1 MTAPQPTNAASAFAA
16 TVGRYFTV
24 VSVVPS
30 LLLVAFVGVL
40 AGSGAWRREPDLGEG
55 IRALTDL
62 SLGGTFALVLAALAL
77 GVVLHPLQFTL
88 VQFLEGYWGSNP
100 FWTRLREDRIRYH
113 VQRCAALDRQMGDED
128 DILDLH
134 KKAAQKSR
142 ASAGSDS
149 PPTRPP
155 GYLDDEDLAT
165 HHSARTEAQRRLSI
179 YPADTRH
186 VMPTR
191 LGNALRAAETT
202 VGAATGLS
210 IITFAPHLMMLAPR
224 EQADYVND
232 QRTTLDLAIR
242 SCLVCMLGFLAA
254 VVFLWPHGL
263 WLLVALV
270 PLGLAW
276 LCYRGSVTAAQEY
289 GSALRM
295 LLDLNRFALYEHM
308 RLPLPDTTADE
319 RRLVERLR
327 ELSSDP
333 DSQASVDYRQP
344 VPCQDLLTKLTAGIG
359 GHAAVP
365 KDMR

>member
-30 LLLVAFVGVL
+30 LLLVAFIAVL
-40 AGSGAWRREPDLGEG
+40 VRSGAWSREPDLGEG
-55 IRALTDL
+55 VRALTDL
-62 SLGGTFALVLAALAL
+62 SLGGTFALVLASLAL
-77 GVVLHPLQFTL
+77 GVVLHPLQFAL
-88 VQFLEGYWGSNP
+88 VQFLEGYWSSSL
-100 FWTRLREDRIRYH
+100 FWTWLREDRIRYH
-113 VQRCAALDRQMGDED
+113 VRRRATLDTQMCDEI
-128 DILDLH
+128 DILELH
-134 KKAAQKSR
+134 KKADQKWT
-142 ASAGSDS
+142 ASLGSDS
-149 PPTRPP
+149 TPARPP
-155 GYLDDEDLAT
+155 GYLDDEDLAA
-165 HHSARTEAQRRLSI
+165 HHSARTEAQRLLSI
-179 YPADTRH
+179 YPADPRH

-191 LGNALRAAETT
+191 LGNVLRAAETN
-202 VGAATGLS
+202 VGAATRLS
-210 IITFAPHLMMLAPR
+210 IIKFAPHLMMLAPR

-254 VVFLWPHGL
+254 VIFLWPHGL

-276 LCYRGSVTAAQEY
+276 LCYRGAVTAAQEY

-319 RRLVERLR
+319 RRLVRCLEA
-327 ELSSDP
+327 LSSDP
-333 DSQASVDYRQP
+333 ELDVSVAYRQP
-344 VPCQDLLTKLTAGIG
+344 VPCQDSTPARRPGDSSS
-359 GHAAVP
+359 V
-365 KDMR
+365 